1 MKINA
6 TKNGDQVKAKLQDS
20 LDISTVSEAR
30 DNILQLLN
38 SGKSIRFDLSS
49 MTEIDTAGV
58 QLVLAVRKEAVA
70 QGKECRFV
78 HPSPVV
84 EEVFRA
90 LGRGWIFDES
100 VLTPQAKG

>member
-1 MKINA
+1 MKINV
-6 TKNGDQVKAKLQDS
+6 TKSGDLVKAKLQDA

-38 SGKSIRFDLSS
+38 SGSSIRFDLSS
-49 MTEIDTAGV
+49 MTEIDTSGV
-58 QLVLAVRKEAVA
+58 QLILAVRKEAQV

-78 HPSPVV
+78 HPSPPV

-90 LGRGWIFDES
+90 LGRGGIFDES
-100 VLTPQAKG
+100 VLTSQAKG